1 MNKVQKR
8 INMLE
13 EKLGYRRYDI
23 EPIVEKFYSRLEREL
38 KKFGETDDED
48 RAQKFDDYIK
58 REFAHPYDK
67 EDDESDCLYIG
78 TYEGTDYN
86 VNIYIVWFL
95 DSVRGTF
102 VEELSNL
109 DKRECV
115 VLLNDIYIKNFVND
129 KPKIIF
135 DTLRHEI
142 RHAEDWIRGWMN
154 SPYGESKLLFDIE
167 GKTKE
172 FKTVIG
178 EFEYSDESIRLITY
192 YLSRVEMNAYLQSF
206 NETIRRVCDKNNS
219 KVMVDT
225 LKKYKEKKGKTV
237 KFTKFNTL
245 LSNKVDGRPIFIDIL
260 SNALELFEVYFNDVH
275 YIMSDYDLFKN
286 YLIKAVMSKKNKEG
300 HFAYWFFAIM
310 NGQWCKKKQQ
320 KKMGQKLLDYIN
332 KGIREG
338 MNVEEAL
345 EFFVENEYS
354 RMLYNFLKKQYD
366 GFIHKVMSNVI
377 EVVADYEDSQG
388 AIDAIKKY
396 QLFKAEAK

>member
-38 KKFGETDDED
+38 KKFGKTDDED

-78 TYEGTDYN
+78 TFEGTDYN

-102 VEELSNL
+102 VEELSDL

-142 RHAEDWIRGWMN
+142 RHAEDWIRGWMS

-178 EFEYSDESIRLITY
+178 EFDYSDECIRLITY

-219 KVMVDT
+219 KIMLNT
-225 LKKYKEKKGKTV
+225 LKKYKYKKDKTV
-237 KFTKFNTL
+237 EFTKFNTL

-310 NGQWCKKKQQ
+310 NGQWCKEKQQ
-320 KKMGQKLLDYIN
+320 KKMRKKLLDYIN

-354 RMLYNFLKKQYD
+354 QMLYNFLKKQYD
-366 GFIHKVMSNVI
+366 GFIHKIMSNVI

-396 QLFKAEAK
+396 QIFKAEEK

>member
-1 MNKVQKR
+1 
-8 INMLE
+8 MLA

-23 EPIVEKFYSRLEREL
+23 EPIIEKFYSFLEREL

-58 REFAHPYDK
+58 SKFAKPYYESIDG
-67 EDDESDCLYIG
+67 SDCLFIGTFKGDDYVVKVYIG
-78 TYEGTDYN
+78 
-86 VNIYIVWFL
+86 WFL
-95 DSVRGTF
+95 GSANGIF

-109 DKRECV
+109 KKRECV
-115 VLLNDIYIKNFVND
+115 VFLNDIYIRNFVND

-142 RHAEDWIRGWMN
+142 RHAEDWIRGWMS

-172 FKTVIG
+172 FKTIVG
-178 EFEYSDESIRLITY
+178 DFEYSDECIRLITY
-192 YLSRVEMNAYLQSF
+192 CLSRIEMNAFFQSF
-206 NETIRRVCDKNNS
+206 NETIRRVCDKNDS
-219 KVMVDT
+219 KLMVDT
-225 LKKYKEKKGKTV
+225 LKKYKEKKDKTV

-245 LSNKVDGRPIFIDIL
+245 LSNKVDGRPILIDIL
-260 SNALELFEVYFNDVH
+260 SNAFQLFEIYFNEVN

-286 YLIKAVMSKKNKEG
+286 YLIKAVMSKKNKESD
-300 HFAYWFFAIM
+300 FAYWFFVTM
-310 NGQWCKKKQQ
+310 NGQWCKEKQQ
-320 KKMGQKLLDYIN
+320 KKMRKKLLDYIN

-338 MNVEEAL
+338 MTADEAL

-354 RMLYNFLKKQYD
+354 QMLYKFLKKQYD
-366 GFIHKVMSNVI
+366 GFIHKVMSNII

-388 AIDAIKKY
+388 AIDAVKKY
-396 QLFKAEAK
+396 QIFKAEEK

>member
-78 TYEGTDYN
+78 TFEGTDYN

-178 EFEYSDESIRLITY
+178 EFDYSDECIRLITY

-219 KVMVDT
+219 KVMVET

-366 GFIHKVMSNVI
+366 GFIHKIMSNVI

-388 AIDAIKKY
+388 AIDAVKKY
-396 QLFKAEAK
+396 QIFKAEEN

>member
-23 EPIVEKFYSRLEREL
+23 EPIVEKFYSKLEREL
-38 KKFGETDDED
+38 KKFGKTDDED

-78 TYEGTDYN
+78 TFEGTDYK

-109 DKRECV
+109 DKRQCV

-178 EFEYSDESIRLITY
+178 EFEYSDECIRLITY

-245 LSNKVDGRPIFIDIL
+245 LSNKVNGRPILIDIL

-275 YIMSDYDLFKN
+275 YIMSDYELFKN

-300 HFAYWFFAIM
+300 DFAYWFFVIM

-338 MNVEEAL
+338 MTVVEGL

-354 RMLYNFLKKQYD
+354 QMLYNFLKKQYD
-366 GFIHKVMSNVI
+366 GFIHKVMSNI
-377 EVVADYEDSQG
+377 IDVVADYEDSQG
-388 AIDAIKKY
+388 AIDAVKKY
-396 QLFKAEAK
+396 QIFKAEEK

>member
-67 EDDESDCLYIG
+67 EDDESDCLFIG
-78 TYEGTDYN
+78 TFEGTDYN

-178 EFEYSDESIRLITY
+178 EFDYSDECIRLITY

-219 KVMVDT
+219 KVMVET

-320 KKMGQKLLDYIN
+320 EKMRQKLLDYIN

-388 AIDAIKKY
+388 AIDAVKKY
-396 QLFKAEAK
+396 QIFKAEEN

>member
-1 MNKVQKR
+1 
-8 INMLE
+8 MLE

-78 TYEGTDYN
+78 TFEGTDYN

-178 EFEYSDESIRLITY
+178 EFDYSDESIRLITY

-286 YLIKAVMSKKNKEG
+286 YLIKAAMSKKNKEG

-320 KKMGQKLLDYIN
+320 KKMG
-332 KGIREG
+332 
-338 MNVEEAL
+338 
-345 EFFVENEYS
+345 
-354 RMLYNFLKKQYD
+354 
-366 GFIHKVMSNVI
+366 
-377 EVVADYEDSQG
+377 
-388 AIDAIKKY
+388 
-396 QLFKAEAK
+396 

>member
-1 MNKVQKR
+1 
-8 INMLE
+8 MLE

-78 TYEGTDYN
+78 TFEGTDYN

-178 EFEYSDESIRLITY
+178 EFDYSDESIRLITY

-286 YLIKAVMSKKNKEG
+286 YLIKAVMSKKNKASD
-300 HFAYWFFAIM
+300 FAYWFFAIM
-310 NGQWCKKKQQ
+310 NGQWCKEKQQ
-320 KKMGQKLLDYIN
+320 KKMRKKLLDYIN

-338 MNVEEAL
+338 MNADEGL

-388 AIDAIKKY
+388 AIDAVKKY
-396 QLFKAEAK
+396 

>member
-1 MNKVQKR
+1 
-8 INMLE
+8 MLE

-38 KKFGETDDED
+38 KKFGKTDDED

-78 TYEGTDYN
+78 TFEGTDYN

-102 VEELSNL
+102 VEELSDL

-178 EFEYSDESIRLITY
+178 EFDYSDECIRLITY

-310 NGQWCKKKQQ
+310 NGQWCKEKQQ
-320 KKMGQKLLDYIN
+320 KKMRKKLLDYIN

-366 GFIHKVMSNVI
+366 GFIHKIMSNVI

-388 AIDAIKKY
+388 AIDAVKKY
-396 QLFKAEAK
+396 EIFKAEEK